1 MAYISFSFRKFVHRR
16 FHMQWVKSDRI
27 HSNLQDVL
35 SGMSV
40 VKSYGKE
47 EEEAEHFNRTAD
59 EFAVVQFQNEKFW
72 AVFFPSLQFI
82 VSVGVYLVTYFGG
95 VRVLSGEKTVGELMQ
110 FIAYVS
116 MLYQYVGWITNLPR
130 QLMNVVTSLERIS
143 DVMSQEP
150 EIFDTEKSKELK
162 IKGRVQLKDASFGY
176 KSYTYIH
183 MGGKIAVVVVL
194 DKEDAELGK
203 GLAMHI
209 AANNPSYLNTD
220 AIGADAI
227 EHETKIQLEA
237 AKQDPKLAG
246 KPEEMLKK
254 IIGGKVNKYFAE
266 MVLVEQPYLLDTE
279 SGKKVGQV
287 LQEKKANVL
296 KYVRYQVGE
305 GIEKR
310 KDDFASEVMS
320 QMK

>member
-1 MAYISFSFRKFVHRR
+1 MALIDLIKQLRDRTGAGLMDCKAALLNNDEDLDKATDWLREKGLAKAAKKADRIAAEGLALTKTCEKCGTTVILEVNCETDFVAKGDAFKALVENVAGQILENEPKDVEAAKVLTTELFTDATVKMGEKFDLRR
-16 FHMQWVKSDRI
+16 FEVI
-27 HSNLQDVL
+27 
-35 SGMSV
+35 
-40 VKSYGKE
+40 
-47 EEEAEHFNRTAD
+47 
-59 EFAVVQFQNEKFW
+59 EKGNNF
-72 AVFFPSLQFI
+72 V
-82 VSVGVYLVTYFGG
+82 
-95 VRVLSGEKTVGELMQ
+95 
-110 FIAYVS
+110 
-116 MLYQYVGWITNLPR
+116 
-130 QLMNVVTSLERIS
+130 
-143 DVMSQEP
+143 
-150 EIFDTEKSKELK
+150 
-162 IKGRVQLKDASFGY
+162 
-176 KSYTYIH
+176 YTYIH

-209 AANNPSYLNTD
+209 AANNPSYLDTN

-287 LQEKKANVL
+287 LQENKANVI

>member
-1 MAYISFSFRKFVHRR
+1 MALIDLIKQLRDRTGAGLMDCKAALLNNDEDLDKATDWLREKGLAKAAKKADRIAAEGLALTKTCEKCGKTVILEVNCETDFVAKGDAFKELVDNVAGEILKNEPKDVEAAKELTTGLFTDATVKMGEKFDLRR
-16 FHMQWVKSDRI
+16 FEVI
-27 HSNLQDVL
+27 
-35 SGMSV
+35 
-40 VKSYGKE
+40 
-47 EEEAEHFNRTAD
+47 
-59 EFAVVQFQNEKFW
+59 EKGNNF
-72 AVFFPSLQFI
+72 V
-82 VSVGVYLVTYFGG
+82 
-95 VRVLSGEKTVGELMQ
+95 
-110 FIAYVS
+110 
-116 MLYQYVGWITNLPR
+116 
-130 QLMNVVTSLERIS
+130 
-143 DVMSQEP
+143 
-150 EIFDTEKSKELK
+150 
-162 IKGRVQLKDASFGY
+162 
-176 KSYTYIH
+176 YTYIH
-183 MGGKIAVVVVL
+183 MGGKIAVAVVL

-209 AANNPSYLNTD
+209 ASNNPSYLDTN

-266 MVLVEQPYLLDTE
+266 MVLVEQPYLMDTE

-287 LQEKKANVL
+287 LQEKKTNVL

>member
-1 MAYISFSFRKFVHRR
+1 MALIDLIKQLRDRTGAGLMDCKAALLNNDEDLDKATDWLREKGLAKAAKKADRIAAEGLALTKVCEKCGCTVILEVNCETDFVAKGDAFKALVENVADVLLKNEPATVEEAKTLTTDLFTDATVKMGEKFDLRR
-16 FHMQWVKSDRI
+16 FE
-27 HSNLQDVL
+27 
-35 SGMSV
+35 V
-40 VKSYGKE
+40 VEKE
-47 EEEAEHFNRTAD
+47 EN
-59 EFAVVQFQNEKFW
+59 
-72 AVFFPSLQFI
+72 QFI
-82 VSVGVYLVTYFGG
+82 
-95 VRVLSGEKTVGELMQ
+95 
-110 FIAYVS
+110 
-116 MLYQYVGWITNLPR
+116 
-130 QLMNVVTSLERIS
+130 
-143 DVMSQEP
+143 
-150 EIFDTEKSKELK
+150 
-162 IKGRVQLKDASFGY
+162 
-176 KSYTYIH
+176 YTYIH

-194 DKEDAELGK
+194 DKEDPELGK

-209 AANNPSYLNTD
+209 AANNPAYLDTN

-287 LQEKKANVL
+287 LQEKKTNVL

>member
-1 MAYISFSFRKFVHRR
+1 MALIDLIKQLRDRTGAGLMDCKAALLNNDEDLDKATDWLREKGLAKAAKKADRIAAEGLALTKTCEKCGNTVILEVNCETDFVAKGDAFKELVDNVAGVILKNEPKDVEAAKALTTDLFTDATVKMGEKFDLRR
-16 FHMQWVKSDRI
+16 FEVI
-27 HSNLQDVL
+27 
-35 SGMSV
+35 
-40 VKSYGKE
+40 
-47 EEEAEHFNRTAD
+47 EAGNNF
-59 EFAVVQFQNEKFW
+59 V
-72 AVFFPSLQFI
+72 
-82 VSVGVYLVTYFGG
+82 
-95 VRVLSGEKTVGELMQ
+95 
-110 FIAYVS
+110 
-116 MLYQYVGWITNLPR
+116 
-130 QLMNVVTSLERIS
+130 
-143 DVMSQEP
+143 
-150 EIFDTEKSKELK
+150 
-162 IKGRVQLKDASFGY
+162 
-176 KSYTYIH
+176 YTYIH
-183 MGGKIAVVVVL
+183 MGGKIAVAVVL

-209 AANNPSYLNTD
+209 AANNPSYLNTE

-266 MVLVEQPYLLDTE
+266 MVLVEQAYLMDTE

-287 LQEKKANVL
+287 LQEKKTNVL

>member
-1 MAYISFSFRKFVHRR
+1 MALIDLIKQLRDRTGAGLMDCKAALLNNDEDLDKATDWLREKGLAKAAKKADRIAAEGLALTKTCEKCGKTVILEVNCETDFVAKGDAFKELVDNVAGEILKNEPKDVEAAKELTTGLFTDATVKMGEKFDLRR
-16 FHMQWVKSDRI
+16 FEVI
-27 HSNLQDVL
+27 
-35 SGMSV
+35 
-40 VKSYGKE
+40 
-47 EEEAEHFNRTAD
+47 
-59 EFAVVQFQNEKFW
+59 EKGNNF
-72 AVFFPSLQFI
+72 V
-82 VSVGVYLVTYFGG
+82 
-95 VRVLSGEKTVGELMQ
+95 
-110 FIAYVS
+110 
-116 MLYQYVGWITNLPR
+116 
-130 QLMNVVTSLERIS
+130 
-143 DVMSQEP
+143 
-150 EIFDTEKSKELK
+150 
-162 IKGRVQLKDASFGY
+162 
-176 KSYTYIH
+176 YTYIH

-209 AANNPSYLNTD
+209 AANNPSYLDTN

-266 MVLVEQPYLLDTE
+266 MVLVEQAYLMDTE

-287 LQEKKANVL
+287 LQEKKTNVL

>member
-1 MAYISFSFRKFVHRR
+1 MALIDLIKVLRDRTGAGLMDCKAALLNNGEDLDKATDWLREKGLAKAAKKADRIAAEGLALTKTCEKCGTTVILEVNCETDFVAKGDAFKELVEKTAEVILHNDCKDVEAAKAATTELFTDATVKMGEKFDLRR
-16 FHMQWVKSDRI
+16 FTLI
-27 HSNLQDVL
+27 N
-35 SGMSV
+35 
-40 VKSYGKE
+40 KE
-47 EEEAEHFNRTAD
+47 E
-59 EFAVVQFQNEKFW
+59 
-72 AVFFPSLQFI
+72 
-82 VSVGVYLVTYFGG
+82 G
-95 VRVLSGEKTVGELMQ
+95 
-110 FIAYVS
+110 
-116 MLYQYVGWITNLPR
+116 QYVF
-130 QLMNVVTSLERIS
+130 S
-143 DVMSQEP
+143 
-150 EIFDTEKSKELK
+150 
-162 IKGRVQLKDASFGY
+162 
-176 KSYTYIH
+176 YIH

-194 DKEDAELGK
+194 DKDDAELGK

-209 AANNPSYLNTD
+209 AANNPAYLSTND
-220 AIGADAI
+220 IGADAI

-237 AKQDPKLAG
+237 AKQDEKLAG

-287 LQEKKANVL
+287 LQEKKANVI

>member
-1 MAYISFSFRKFVHRR
+1 MALIDLIKQLRDRTGAGLMDCKAALLNNDEDLDKATDWLREKGLAKAAKKADRIAAEGLALTKTCEKCGKTIILEVNCETDFVAKGDAFKELVEGVASEILKNEPKDVDAAKELTTGLFTDATVKMGEKFDLRR
-16 FHMQWVKSDRI
+16 FEVIEKG
-27 HSNLQDVL
+27 SNFV
-35 SGMSV
+35 
-40 VKSYGKE
+40 
-47 EEEAEHFNRTAD
+47 
-59 EFAVVQFQNEKFW
+59 
-72 AVFFPSLQFI
+72 
-82 VSVGVYLVTYFGG
+82 
-95 VRVLSGEKTVGELMQ
+95 
-110 FIAYVS
+110 
-116 MLYQYVGWITNLPR
+116 
-130 QLMNVVTSLERIS
+130 
-143 DVMSQEP
+143 
-150 EIFDTEKSKELK
+150 
-162 IKGRVQLKDASFGY
+162 
-176 KSYTYIH
+176 YTYIH

-209 AANNPSYLNTD
+209 AANNPSYLNTE

-287 LQEKKANVL
+287 LQEKKTNVI

>member
-1 MAYISFSFRKFVHRR
+1 MALIDLIKQLRDRTGAGLMDCKAALLNNDEDLDKATDWLREKGLAKAAKKADRIAAEGLALTKTCEKCGCTVILEVNCETDFVAKGDAFKELVDNVAGVILKNEPKDVEAAKALTTDLFTDATVKMGEKFDLRR
-16 FHMQWVKSDRI
+16 FEVI
-27 HSNLQDVL
+27 
-35 SGMSV
+35 
-40 VKSYGKE
+40 
-47 EEEAEHFNRTAD
+47 
-59 EFAVVQFQNEKFW
+59 EKGNNF
-72 AVFFPSLQFI
+72 
-82 VSVGVYLVTYFGG
+82 VY
-95 VRVLSGEKTVGELMQ
+95 S
-110 FIAYVS
+110 
-116 MLYQYVGWITNLPR
+116 
-130 QLMNVVTSLERIS
+130 
-143 DVMSQEP
+143 
-150 EIFDTEKSKELK
+150 
-162 IKGRVQLKDASFGY
+162 
-176 KSYTYIH
+176 YIH

-209 AANNPSYLNTD
+209 AANNPSYLNTE
-220 AIGADAI
+220 AIGSDAI

>member
-1 MAYISFSFRKFVHRR
+1 MALIDLIKQLRDRTGAGLMDCKAALLNNNEDLDKATDWLREKGLAKAAKKADRIAAEGLALTKTCEKCGCTVILEVNCETDFVAKGDAFKELVDNVAGEILKNEPKDVDAAKELTTGLFTDATVKMGEKFDLRR
-16 FHMQWVKSDRI
+16 FEVI
-27 HSNLQDVL
+27 EAGSNFV
-35 SGMSV
+35 
-40 VKSYGKE
+40 
-47 EEEAEHFNRTAD
+47 
-59 EFAVVQFQNEKFW
+59 
-72 AVFFPSLQFI
+72 
-82 VSVGVYLVTYFGG
+82 
-95 VRVLSGEKTVGELMQ
+95 
-110 FIAYVS
+110 
-116 MLYQYVGWITNLPR
+116 
-130 QLMNVVTSLERIS
+130 
-143 DVMSQEP
+143 
-150 EIFDTEKSKELK
+150 
-162 IKGRVQLKDASFGY
+162 
-176 KSYTYIH
+176 YTYIH

-209 AANNPSYLNTD
+209 AANNPSYLNTE
-220 AIGADAI
+220 AIGSDAI

-237 AKQDPKLAG
+237 AKQDEKLAG

-266 MVLVEQPYLLDTE
+266 MVLVEQPYLMDTE

-287 LQEKKANVL
+287 LQEKKTNVL